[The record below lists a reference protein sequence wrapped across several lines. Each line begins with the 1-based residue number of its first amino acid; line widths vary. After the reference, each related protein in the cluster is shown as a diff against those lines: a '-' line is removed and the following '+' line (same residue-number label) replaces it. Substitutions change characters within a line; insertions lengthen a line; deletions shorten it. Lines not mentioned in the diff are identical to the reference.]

1 MTDAPEVKMT
11 DYDLQLLAAFE
22 DFLDC
27 RIMELV
33 HSALKQPSLAD
44 PERTKRAR
52 ERWLSEIA
60 KGGDS

>member
-1 MTDAPEVKMT
+1 MTDPVKMT
-11 DYDLQLLAAFE
+11 AYDLQLLAAFE

-27 RIMELV
+27 RIIELV
-33 HSALKQPSLAD
+33 NNLTSRPSVAD
-44 PERTKRAR
+44 TARTKRAR